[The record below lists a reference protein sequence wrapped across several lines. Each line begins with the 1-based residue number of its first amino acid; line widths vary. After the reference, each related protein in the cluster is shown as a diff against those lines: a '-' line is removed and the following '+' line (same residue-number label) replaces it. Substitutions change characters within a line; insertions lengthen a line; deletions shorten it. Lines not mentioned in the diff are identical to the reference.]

1 LDKPLDGTYYS
12 RVVRWSIN
20 PRTRRSG
27 DSKSDL
33 RDSVMDRLKDQV
45 LIVTGGAHGIGKA
58 YCEGLAREGALVV
71 VADIDGQ
78 GAEAVAASL
87 GEAGHD
93 ALAVA
98 ADVSQPESTEEMAR
112 LTMERFGRIDGLIN
126 NAAIYQR
133 PAVTR
138 GAFEDIPVEEW
149 DRLMGVNLRGVF
161 LCCRAVVP
169 HMKEQGRGKIVNISS
184 GTVFNGS
191 TQMLHYVTSKAGV
204 IGLTRSLARELGDH
218 NINVNAVAPGLTVSM
233 DDDDEDKLLRFET
246 RMQARSLKRLERPQ
260 DLVGAVLFLCSSDSD
275 FMTGQTM
282 VVDGGAQMH

>member
-1 LDKPLDGTYYS
+1 
-12 RVVRWSIN
+12 
-20 PRTRRSG
+20 
-27 DSKSDL
+27 
-33 RDSVMDRLKDQV
+33 MDRLKDQV
-45 LIVTGGAHGIGKA
+45 LIVTGGAHGIGLA
-58 YCEGLAREGALVV
+58 YCEGLAAEGARVV

-78 GAEAVAASL
+78 GADAVAASL

-93 ALAVA
+93 ALAVTT
-98 ADVSQPESTEEMAR
+98 DVSQPESSDTMAR
-112 LTMERFGRIDGLIN
+112 LTMERYGRIDGLIN

-138 GAFEDIPVEEW
+138 GPFEEIPVEEW

-169 HMKEQGRGKIVNISS
+169 HMKAQGSGKIVNISS

-204 IGLTRSLARELGDH
+204 IGLTRSLARELGDY
-218 NINVNAVAPGLTVSM
+218 NINVNAIAPGLTVSM

-246 RMQARSLKRLERPQ
+246 RMQARSLKRLEGPQ
-260 DLVGAVLFLCSSDSD
+260 DLVGAVLFLCSPDSD

>member
-1 LDKPLDGTYYS
+1 
-12 RVVRWSIN
+12 
-20 PRTRRSG
+20 
-27 DSKSDL
+27 
-33 RDSVMDRLKDQV
+33 MDRLKDQV
-45 LIVTGGAHGIGKA
+45 LIVTGGSHGIGLA
-58 YCEGLAREGALVV
+58 YCEGLAAEGARVV

-78 GAEAVAASL
+78 GAEAVVASL
-87 GEAGHD
+87 GESGHD

-98 ADVSQPESTEEMAR
+98 TDVSQPESTDAMAR

-138 GAFEDIPVEEW
+138 GPFEEIPVEEW

-169 HMKEQGRGKIVNISS
+169 HMKEQGSGKIVNISS

-204 IGLTRSLARELGDH
+204 IGLTRSLARELGDY
-218 NINVNAVAPGLTVSM
+218 NINVNAIAPGLTVSM
-233 DDDDEDKLLRFET
+233 DDEDEDKLLRFET
-246 RMQARSLKRLERPQ
+246 RMQARSLKRLEGPQ

>member
-1 LDKPLDGTYYS
+1 
-12 RVVRWSIN
+12 
-20 PRTRRSG
+20 
-27 DSKSDL
+27 
-33 RDSVMDRLKDQV
+33 MDRLKDQV
-45 LIVTGGAHGIGKA
+45 LIVTGGAHGIGLA
-58 YCEGLAREGALVV
+58 YCEGLAAEGARVV

-78 GAEAVAASL
+78 GADAVAASL

-93 ALAVA
+93 ALAVTT
-98 ADVSQPESTEEMAR
+98 DVSQPESTDTMAQ

-138 GAFEDIPVEEW
+138 GPFEEIPVEEW

-169 HMKEQGRGKIVNISS
+169 HMKAQGSGKIVNISS

-204 IGLTRSLARELGDH
+204 IGLTRSLARELGDY
-218 NINVNAVAPGLTVSM
+218 NINVNAIAPGLTVSM

-246 RMQARSLKRLERPQ
+246 RMQARSLKRLEGPQ
-260 DLVGAVLFLCSSDSD
+260 DLVGAVLFLCSTDSD

-282 VVDGGAQMH
+282 VVDGGAQML

>member
-1 LDKPLDGTYYS
+1 
-12 RVVRWSIN
+12 
-20 PRTRRSG
+20 
-27 DSKSDL
+27 
-33 RDSVMDRLKDQV
+33 MDRLKDQV
-45 LIVTGGAHGIGKA
+45 LIVTGGAHGIGLA
-58 YCEGLAREGALVV
+58 YCEGLAAEGARVV

-78 GAEAVAASL
+78 GADAVAASL

-93 ALAVA
+93 ALAVTT
-98 ADVSQPESTEEMAR
+98 DVSQPESSDTMAR
-112 LTMERFGRIDGLIN
+112 LTMERFGRIDGIIN

-138 GAFEDIPVEEW
+138 GPFEEIPVEEW

-169 HMKEQGRGKIVNISS
+169 HMKVQGSGKIVNISS

-204 IGLTRSLARELGDH
+204 IGLTRSLARELGDY
-218 NINVNAVAPGLTVSM
+218 NINVNAIAPGLTVSM

-246 RMQARSLKRLERPQ
+246 RMQARSLKRLEGPQ
-260 DLVGAVLFLCSSDSD
+260 DLVGAVLFLCSTDSD

>member
-1 LDKPLDGTYYS
+1 
-12 RVVRWSIN
+12 
-20 PRTRRSG
+20 
-27 DSKSDL
+27 
-33 RDSVMDRLKDQV
+33 MDRLKDQV
-45 LIVTGGAHGIGKA
+45 LIVTGGAHGIGLA
-58 YCEGLAREGALVV
+58 YCEGLAAEGARVV

-78 GAEAVAASL
+78 GADAVAASL

-93 ALAVA
+93 ALAVTT
-98 ADVSQPESTEEMAR
+98 DVSQPESTDTMAR

-138 GAFEDIPVEEW
+138 GPFEEIPVEEW

-169 HMKEQGRGKIVNISS
+169 HMKAQGSGKIVNISS

-204 IGLTRSLARELGDH
+204 IGLTRSLARELGDY
-218 NINVNAVAPGLTVSM
+218 NINVNAIAPGLTVSM

-246 RMQARSLKRLERPQ
+246 RMQARSLKRLEGPQ
-260 DLVGAVLFLCSSDSD
+260 DLVGAVLFLCSTDSD